1 MFIYSDDHAN
11 RAVGAYGAAYAPT
24 PNIDRLAEQGLRF
37 DRAFCTNSICA
48 PARAVVLTGKHSHLN
63 GVRDNE
69 DRFDPASRTFPKLLQ
84 AAGYRT
90 ALFGKWHLKSHP
102 TGFDEWQVLDGQGQY
117 YQPEFFRPDGAGG
130 VEKVRYDGHATEV
143 TTRLAID
150 WLEARAGG
158 GDGDSQ
164 PFLLML
170 QHKAP
175 HRNWMPAPSELG
187 LFAEGDLPE
196 PATLFDDYAGRA
208 TGARDQ
214 EMTIARHLYLD
225 YDLQLPGDPALA
237 TGPGSLGGGAT
248 GPHGPGRAGRVGC
261 ILFDPATPAYGRG
274 SIQTSSPGKTWC
286 AGSTSATSKTTCVA
300 SQASIAPWAKCSNG
314 SRRTASPKNTLVIYT
329 SDQGFYLGELGWY
342 DSAGCT
348 SRRCASAR
356 HALAGRH
363 RAGAQRR
370 APGAEPRLR
379 PHLLE
384 GGRGAR
390 RHAGPKPSPCCA
402 VSPAQAGATRS
413 TTSTSKWA
421 STTCRQAAY
430 GVRTERHYKLIHYP
444 GLDAPGA
451 VRPGAR
457 SDEPRS
463 RYGETGYAKIQ
474 AELTERLQRLREE
487 VQRWTEFVRGVCLS
501 CAGPDFASA
510 KLRASARI
518 PLPAPSHSVRTVC
531 YVRWAARGPRIRP
544 VRVCFQKRP
553 RCLTGPVGPRATEE
567 KRCLARAHNRV
578 SNPPI
583 DPAAS
588 WAVTTPPTSAV
599 PLRRAT

>member
-1 MFIYSDDHAN
+1 
-11 RAVGAYGAAYAPT
+11 T

-214 EMTIARHLYLD
+214 EMTIARHMYLD

-237 TGPGSLGGGAT
+237 TGPDRWAAGLRDRMA
-248 GPHGPGRAGRVGC
+248 PDERAAWDAF
-261 ILFDPATPAYGRG
+261 FDPRN
-274 SIQTSSPGKTWC
+274 
-286 AGSTSATSKTTCVA
+286 AGVRARIDTNELAGQDLVRWKYQRYLKNYLRC
-300 SQASIAPWAKCSNG
+300 IAGVDRSVGEVLEWLEAHG
-314 SRRTASPKNTLVIYT
+314 LAENTLVIYT
-329 SDQGFYLGELGWY
+329 SDQGFYLGEHGWY
-342 DSAGCT
+342 DKRWMYEPSLRFPLVMRWPA
-348 SRRCASAR
+348 AIEP
-356 HALAGRH
+356 GRSDGH
-363 RAGAQRR
+363 LVQNLDF
-370 APGAEPRLR
+370 APTLLEVCGAEVPGDMQGQSLVPLLR
-379 PHLLE
+379 GEPGIPWRDAIYYEYFEVGIHNVPPH
-384 GGRGAR
+384 
-390 RHAGPKPSPCCA
+390 
-402 VSPAQAGATRS
+402 
-413 TTSTSKWA
+413 
-421 STTCRQAAY
+421 Y
-430 GVRTERHYKLIHYP
+430 GVRTDRYKLIHYP
-444 GLDAPGA
+444 GLDAWELFDLKRDP
-451 VRPGAR
+451 
-457 SDEPRS
+457 DELRS

-474 AELTERLQRLREE
+474 GELVERLQRLREE
-487 VQRWTEFVRGVCLS
+487 VQR
-501 CAGPDFASA
+501 
-510 KLRASARI
+510 
-518 PLPAPSHSVRTVC
+518 
-531 YVRWAARGPRIRP
+531 
-544 VRVCFQKRP
+544 
-553 RCLTGPVGPRATEE
+553 
-567 KRCLARAHNRV
+567 
-578 SNPPI
+578 
-583 DPAAS
+583 
-588 WAVTTPPTSAV
+588 
-599 PLRRAT
+599 